1 MKRILIYCTSKKI
14 WGENSINGGG
24 GGIVC
29 VGGGRV
35 VNERIIM
42 YYVAQETCNIQ
53 TSTFQCVNLTSK
65 INYIKQFQSNKSK
78 KKNSRRKIW
87 GDC

>member
-42 YYVAQETCNIQ
+42 YYVAQETCNI
-53 TSTFQCVNLTSK
+53 
-65 INYIKQFQSNKSK
+65 
-78 KKNSRRKIW
+78 
-87 GDC
+87 